1 MGPSSKEGRKGKQF
15 VQTPIDSF
23 VSKRKFIDA
32 EPSRRSDWNQQHLSR
47 NGASGGAIAKAFA
60 DQAAARQLLENQARA
75 SKVVDVLPSFS
86 NSASTVPLD
95 VESYLPDAR
104 VGPDAPLKSQLDFLK
119 NEVEKLE
126 QRKLELSEKS
136 EGRSV
141 QQKHAQ
147 QVQARSRARNP
158 TGAAP
163 GSQPY
168 SRSSE
173 DYREERVAPA
183 TGPRVP
189 SLSSRRKS
197 PEAQYSQRED
207 KPNLNSNSW
216 NNPLTVLAWLLVLLL
231 VFLAGGVCLILANA
245 ARQSEMAPTGTQPIA
260 AQPLQ
265 SQSAA
270 QVAMLQELTAALQ
283 QCERSSSSALDSLQE
298 QIQDLRASNHS
309 CERELKQALAA
320 TARCEGQAFL
330 ETLDVTSD
338 KLARLCDAP
347 LDVYTTDRQAD
358 AMRMEECR
366 RGVYKLQSTLND
378 IASTRYGIDIYS
390 SRGMDQHLSQKL
402 NTFHDATLKELTK
415 YHDMDL
421 NRLTSTCSDQL
432 TKLRSDLQQQQI
444 TYDTTL
450 RNIAETRLER
460 EMHLNKSYSAELE
473 DARLR
478 EAELRLQYDATL
490 DERETLRIEM
500 LQLNHTCK
508 NDIAVLRQ
516 QADNFGTFHNDT
528 LLQLTRAHEA
538 QLKQVNQSARV
549 SDRECRMS
557 LEKAE
562 KNFEV
567 KEKQL
572 LNDMEKLVRSHEVKL
587 ETVEAQCKAHTA
599 QLQNS
604 LNATVEQYSA
614 SYSSQV
620 EQLLVSCDATTSQLN
635 EYIGKLKAG
644 MDADLAQAVK
654 DLELTIAKKDS
665 MILQLQKDIE
675 RNARTQEAELAKLM
689 RVQEEQLVANSKK
702 VGQIHESNSAS
713 VKKAHAA
720 QLEEVKRA
728 CKITTTE
735 LTQDVDRLTGARDI
749 VIAQFEKKIGEIER
763 AHLREVKA
771 LNTTIDRA
779 DSVHSAKV
787 MELNTHIE
795 RLVAA
800 HEKQL
805 ENAEKLHEGGVR
817 DLIESHRNTL
827 ERAEKACSQTK
838 KEMQDSFQGTVAEYN
853 SKLASLERQLASAI
867 ANPPAPAS
875 GDSGK
880 ASEEVAHS
888 EMLRKLQEELLDAR
902 EQIRNASLSQ
912 KWEKNSEYVDA
923 APAADDD
930 LLMTGVR
937 MAFSAILGSLLT
949 FLLPRTASTAPA
961 PVISSK
967 PELSKKGSKYF
978 KAKKPE
984 VENEVEKKVE
994 KKETSTTGTQTTE
1007 NPFLAMKKVELPSSM
1022 KTGVTENKQ
1031 AEGDV
1036 MSGLFNNL
1044 GLFNKD
1050 EANGGKDEKK
1060 PSYVARLA
1068 PGNQGK
1074 GAAKPNILAKHTTED
1089 GVKIF
1094 QVAFY
1099 PEGHPKLELG
1109 EPIESLDIPP
1119 LKSQDEPQ
1127 VAAAS
1132 APEGEKNEG
1141 EVAKKTVKKGKM
1153 KKMDGDQLPK
1163 TTVNLSKLPDNVQQL
1178 LKEEEKEEW
1187 STRAMMGS
1195 LVDSF
1200 RKSKSKDPINESAD

>member
-1 MGPSSKEGRKGKQF
+1 MGPSPKETRKGKQF

-23 VSKRKFIDA
+23 VSKRSVPDA
-32 EPSRRSDWNQQHLSR
+32 EPSRRSDWNQHPVGR
-47 NGASGGAIAKAFA
+47 NVASGGAIANAFA
-60 DQAAARQLLENQARA
+60 EQAAARQLLENQARA

-86 NSASTVPLD
+86 NSASSVPLD

-104 VGPDAPLKSQLDFLK
+104 VGPDNHMKSQLEFLK
-119 NEVEKLE
+119 TEVEKLE
-126 QRKLELSEKS
+126 QRKMELSEKS
-136 EGRSV
+136 EGHSV
-141 QQKHAQ
+141 QRKHAQ

-158 TGAAP
+158 AGAAP

-168 SRSSE
+168 SRPSD

-183 TGPRVP
+183 TGARAPP
-189 SLSSRRKS
+189 LSSRRKS
-197 PEAQYSQRED
+197 PEAQYSKRDD
-207 KPNLNSNSW
+207 KPTPNPNSW

-231 VFLAGGVCLILANA
+231 VFLAGGVCLILSRNVNA
-245 ARQSEMAPTGTQPIA
+245 GRQADVAPAGTQPIPG
-260 AQPLQ
+260 QPVQ

-283 QCERSSSSALDSLQE
+283 QCERSSSTALDSLQE
-298 QIQDLRASNHS
+298 QIQDLRASNHT

-320 TARCEGQAFL
+320 TRSCEGQAFM

-390 SRGMDQHLSQKL
+390 SRGMEPHLSQKL

-450 RNIAETRLER
+450 RNIAETRLDR
-460 EMHLNKSYSAELE
+460 EMHLNKTYFAELE
-473 DARLR
+473 DARIR
-478 EAELRLQYDATL
+478 EAELRLQYDTTL

-508 NDIAVLRQ
+508 SDVAVLRQ

-528 LLQLTRAHEA
+528 LLQMTRAHEA

-567 KEKQL
+567 KEKQI

-587 ETVEAQCKAHTA
+587 ETVEAQCKAHTS

-635 EYIGKLKAG
+635 DYIGKLKAG
-644 MDADLAQAVK
+644 IDADLAQAVK
-654 DLELTIAKKDS
+654 DLELTIVKKDS
-665 MILQLQKDIE
+665 TILQLQKDIE
-675 RNARTQEAELAKLM
+675 RTARTQEAELAKLT

-713 VKKAHAA
+713 VKKAHAL
-720 QLEEVKRA
+720 QLEEVRRA

-735 LTQDVDRLTGARDI
+735 LTHDVDRLTGARDI
-749 VIAQFEKKIGEIER
+749 VIAQFEKKIAEIER
-763 AHLREVKA
+763 THLREVKS

-779 DSVHSAKV
+779 GSVHNAKV

-795 RLVAA
+795 RL
-800 HEKQL
+800 L
-805 ENAEKLHEGGVR
+805 ENADKLCEGGSK
-817 DLIESHRNTL
+817 DLLVSHRKSL
-827 ERAEKACSQTK
+827 EHAEKACAQTK
-838 KEMQDSFQGTVAEYN
+838 KEMQDSFQGTVSEYN
-853 SKLASLERQLASAI
+853 AKLASLERQLASAI
-867 ANPPAPAS
+867 ANPPASSS
-875 GDSGK
+875 GESGK
-880 ASEEVAHS
+880 AADEVAHS

-912 KWEKNSEYVDA
+912 KWEENSEYVEA
-923 APAADDD
+923 APVVDDE

-937 MAFSAILGSLLT
+937 MAFSAILGAALT
-949 FLLPRTASTAPA
+949 FFLPRTASTDPA
-961 PVISSK
+961 PTISAK

-984 VENEVEKKVE
+984 VEKEVEKL
-994 KKETSTTGTQTTE
+994 KETATIGTQTTE

-1022 KTGVTENKQ
+1022 KTGVSESKQ

-1060 PSYVARLA
+1060 PNYVARLA

-1074 GAAKPNILAKHTTED
+1074 TKPNILAKHTTED

-1099 PEGHPKLELG
+1099 PEGHPKLESG
-1109 EPIESLDIPP
+1109 EPIENLEIPP
-1119 LKSQDEPQ
+1119 LKSKD
-1127 VAAAS
+1127 
-1132 APEGEKNEG
+1132 APEGAAATAPEG
-1141 EVAKKTVKKGKM
+1141 VKHEGKVAKKNSKKSKM
-1153 KKMDGDQLPK
+1153 KMDGDQVPK
-1163 TTVNLSKLPDNVQQL
+1163 TKVDTSKLPANVQKL
-1178 LKEEEKEEW
+1178 LEEEDKEEW

-1200 RKSKSKDPINESAD
+1200 RKSKSKDPLNESAD